1 MKLGPVMADVEGLE
15 LSRADIER
23 LEHPQVGGVILFARN
38 FASPFQLMELV
49 SAIRERRSPQLLIA
63 VDHEGGRVQR
73 FRKGFTPIPPMRE
86 LGRLW
91 EQDAARGH
99 AAARACGLVIG
110 AELQAHGIDF
120 SFAPVLDVDYGESGV
135 IGDRAFHRDPQAIA
149 TLAAAFQVGLHAA
162 GANSVGKHFP
172 GHGYV
177 RADSHH
183 EIPVDERTLED
194 IIAADIVPFQRLAQS
209 GMGGVM
215 PAHVIYP
222 RVDDKPA
229 GFSKVWL
236 QDILRRKLRFDGLV
250 FSDDLSMEGAK
261 SAGGVVER
269 ARAALDAGCDMVLLC
284 NAPRE
289 LDRLLEGLGR
299 RPVAAA
305 LERRLEAMRGRA
317 ITDESLKASLAYIAA
332 TESIARLGAK

>member
-15 LSRADIER
+15 LGRADIER
-23 LEHPQVGGVILFARN
+23 LEHPQVGAVILFARN

-73 FRKGFTPIPPMRE
+73 FRKGFTPIPAMRE
-86 LGRLW
+86 LGKLW
-91 EQDAARGH
+91 ERDIAKGH

-120 SFAPVLDVDYGESGV
+120 SFAPVLDVDHGESGV
-135 IGDRAFHRDPQAIA
+135 IGDRAFHRDPEAVA
-149 TLAAAFQVGLHAA
+149 SLAQAFQVGLHAA

-183 EIPVDERTLED
+183 EVPVDERPLEAIMATD
-194 IIAADIVPFQRLAQS
+194 LVPFQRMAKA

-215 PAHVIYP
+215 SAHVIYP
-222 RVDDKPA
+222 EVDDKPA
-229 GFSKVWL
+229 GFSRVWL
-236 QDILRRKLRFDGLV
+236 QQILRRKLGFDGII
-250 FSDDLSMEGAK
+250 FSDDLSMEGA
-261 SAGGVVER
+261 STAGGVVER
-269 ARAALDAGCDMVLLC
+269 ADAALAAGCDMVLLC

-289 LDRLLEGLGR
+289 LDRLLDGLAR
-299 RPVAAA
+299 RPVAAS
-305 LERRLEAMRGRA
+305 LGPRLEAMRGRA
-317 ITDESLKASLAYIAA
+317 ITDETLKASLAYIQA
-332 TESIARLGAK
+332 TESIAKLA

>member
-1 MKLGPVMADVEGLE
+1 MKLGPVMVDVEGLE
-15 LSRADIER
+15 LSRADIAR
-23 LEHPQVGGVILFARN
+23 LEHPQAGAVILFARN
-38 FASPFQLMELV
+38 FASPFQLIELV

-73 FRKGFTPIPPMRE
+73 FRKGFTPIPPMRT
-86 LGRLW
+86 LGKLW
-91 EQDAARGH
+91 ERDVARAH

-135 IGDRAFHRDPQAIA
+135 IGDRAFHRDPEAIA
-149 TLAAAFQVGLHAA
+149 LLAQAFQVGLHAA

-183 EIPVDERTLED
+183 EVPVDERTLAQIE
-194 IIAADIVPFQRLAQS
+194 AADLVPFERLARA

-222 RVDDKPA
+222 EVDAKPA

-236 QDILRRKLRFDGLV
+236 QRILRKRLRFDGLV
-250 FSDDLSMEGAK
+250 FSDDLSMEGA
-261 SAGGVVER
+261 STAGGVVER
-269 ARAALDAGCDMVLLC
+269 AEAALEAGCDMVLLC
-284 NAPRE
+284 NAPRD
-289 LDRLLEGLGR
+289 LDRLLDGLAR
-299 RPVAAA
+299 RPIAAS
-305 LERRLEAMRGRA
+305 LSSRLEAMRGRG
-317 ITDESLKASLAYIAA
+317 ITDETLKASLAYIAA
-332 TESIARLGAK
+332 TESIAKLGIQ